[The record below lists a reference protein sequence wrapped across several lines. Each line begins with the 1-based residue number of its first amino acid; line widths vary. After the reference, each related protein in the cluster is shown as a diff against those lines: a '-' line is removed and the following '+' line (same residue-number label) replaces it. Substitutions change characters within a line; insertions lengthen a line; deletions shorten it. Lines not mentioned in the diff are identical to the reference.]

1 MPSLPMSP
9 LSPAIDWVTAPLFAQ
24 FAQVGP
30 AHLPFYW
37 HLPMLVVLVS
47 LVYSA
52 TRHDGW
58 SAIVREAVL
67 WGSRL
72 TAFLVSIVFVL
83 WVVARF
89 FIGP

>member
-1 MPSLPMSP
+1 MPSPLILP
-9 LSPAIDWVTAPLFAQ
+9 LLPAIDWVAAPL

-52 TRHDGW
+52 TRHDEW
-58 SAIVREAVL
+58 IAIFNEAFR
-67 WGSRL
+67 WGLRL
-72 TAFLVSIVFVL
+72 TAFLACIVFVL
-83 WVVARF
+83 WIVARF

>member
-1 MPSLPMSP
+1 MPSLPISP
-9 LSPAIDWVTAPLFAQ
+9 LSPAIDWVAAPL

-37 HLPMLVVLVS
+37 HLPILVVLVS

-52 TRHDGW
+52 TRHDQW
-58 SAIVREAVL
+58 SAIVREAVR
-67 WGSRL
+67 WGLRL
-72 TAFLVSIVFVL
+72 TGFLVSIVFVL
-83 WVVARF
+83 WIVARF

>member
-1 MPSLPMSP
+1 MPSLPLSL
-9 LSPAIDWVTAPLFAQ
+9 LSPASDWVVAPLV
-24 FAQVGP
+24 AQVGP

-37 HLPMLVVLVS
+37 HLPILVVLVS

-58 SAIVREAVL
+58 EAIVREAMR
-67 WGSRL
+67 WGLRL
-72 TAFLVSIVFVL
+72 AAFLVSIVLLL
-83 WVVARF
+83 WVVAKF

>member
-1 MPSLPMSP
+1 MPSLLLLLLP
-9 LSPAIDWVTAPLFAQ
+9 PAIDGVAAPLV
-24 FAQVGP
+24 AQVGP

-37 HLPMLVVLVS
+37 HLPIVIVLVS

-58 SAIVREAVL
+58 GAIVREAVR
-67 WGSRL
+67 WGLRL
-72 TAFLVSIVFVL
+72 TAFLVSIVLVL
-83 WVVARF
+83 WVLARF

>member
-1 MPSLPMSP
+1 MPSLPISL
-9 LSPAIDWVTAPLFAQ
+9 LSPAIDWVAVPLL
-24 FAQVGP
+24 AQVGP

-52 TRHDGW
+52 TRHDQW
-58 SAIVREAVL
+58 RAVVRESVL

-72 TAFLVSIVFVL
+72 TAFLVSIVVVL
-83 WVVARF
+83 WIVARF